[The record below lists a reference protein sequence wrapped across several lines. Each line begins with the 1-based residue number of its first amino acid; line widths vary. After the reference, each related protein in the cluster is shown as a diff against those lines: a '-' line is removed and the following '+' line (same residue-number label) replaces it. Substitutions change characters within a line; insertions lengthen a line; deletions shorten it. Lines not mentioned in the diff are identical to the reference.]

1 MIWGLEHLSQEE
13 RLQKLGLVGLEKGG
27 TRGDP
32 IDPYKHPKY
41 PRKHLKYPYK
51 YPKHPWKSLKY
62 PYKYPKY
69 PWKCLRYQYK
79 YPKNPWKSLRYLRV
93 MSRGPSQKKLC
104 VLGGSWGRAGGDVA
118 PSLPRRPREDVTVKK
133 EKKERERQRDGHGR
147 GRGRPEVIQS
157 HSIFEQGPAEMMKK
171 KGKGSFPLFFFG
183 GERSL
188 LG

>member
-1 MIWGLEHLSQEE
+1 METFQISIQISQKSMEISE
-13 RLQKLGLVGLEKGG
+13 ISQ
-27 TRGDP
+27 GDVQ
-32 IDPYKHPKY
+32 
-41 PRKHLKYPYK
+41 R
-51 YPKHPWKSLKY
+51 SL
-62 PYKYPKY
+62 
-69 PWKCLRYQYK
+69 
-79 YPKNPWKSLRYLRV
+79 PKNLH
-93 MSRGPSQKKLC
+93 

-171 KGKGSFPLFFFG
+171 KGKGSSPLGFLG